1 MYQVYVYDEMG
12 EVDRVVGMVESEEE
26 AYDLM
31 DWAYDHFFG
40 PMYSGDAGVDF
51 EEV

>member
-1 MYQVYVYDEMG
+1 MYQVYMYDEMG
-12 EVDRVVGMVESEEE
+12 EVEVLAVAHSEQE

-31 DWAYDHFFG
+31 DEYYDRFFG
-40 PMYSGDAGVDF
+40 PMYRGDGGVDF